1 MGLINWFKDKVIL
14 SIEHDLAL
22 LKARMEGFELN
33 IEQMKAQIISVRQ
46 KAYRK
51 KEEETDLDSATQTLK
66 DLEEVRRAF
75 GGDLPIELREKY
87 NNYGNLKE

>member
-14 SIEHDLAL
+14 SLEHDLAL

-33 IEQMKAQIISVRQ
+33 IEQLKAQIISVRQ

-51 KEEETDLDSATQTLK
+51 KEEFESDTDQVAK

-87 NNYGNLKE
+87 NNYGNIKE